1 MTADSAPTAPPIEL
15 PDVLPSFVRGRW
27 HEPGQAARA
36 SAAQVRDASTGAL
49 VTGVTSEGF
58 DPAATVAYA
67 RGVGLPGLAAL
78 TFHQRG
84 MILKR
89 LGQHL
94 MERAPEYHRISQ
106 TTGTTEA
113 DARSDV
119 EGGIG
124 TLFAYSSVARR
135 QMPNDVLMLDGAVER
150 LAKDS
155 TFAGA
160 HVWTS
165 AAGVGVQINA
175 FNFPVWGMLEKLAPM
190 FVAGRPAIVKPA
202 TATAQ
207 VAWAVVRDI
216 VGSGLLPDGALQLV
230 CGRLDGLFDALGEQ
244 DAIAF
249 TGSAATART
258 LAASPCVVERGTRF
272 TAEADSL
279 NFSLL
284 GPDARPGT
292 PEFDLFIDSLVTEMT
307 AKAGQKCTAIR
318 RALVPAGAVAEVRA
332 AAAARLAAAVVGDP
346 RDPNTTMGPLV
357 SAAQREDV
365 LDAVD
370 ALVAAGAQAAVGGR
384 EASDELA
391 RRLRAERCERDGLS
405 ERDARGEQDA
415 RGERAGSGAS
425 AGDAAQAAGA
435 ADGVA
440 EGGAFVAPTLLVAED
455 PWADAIHDVEAFGP
469 VAVLIGYQDLDEAVR
484 LARRGRGSLVGSV
497 VSHDVDTVRAVVMG
511 TAPWHGRLLVLDRD
525 DAKRQTGH
533 GSPLPQL
540 IHGGPGRAGG
550 GEELGGL
557 RGVTHFMQ
565 RTALQASPQML
576 GALTHTWVE
585 GAPRHTDGEHPFALS
600 LSELRLGDAIV
611 AGPRTVT
618 LEDIDH
624 FAQFTGDTF
633 YAHTDEEAARAN
645 PFFPGRVAHGYLVV
659 SFAAGL
665 FVWPDPGPVLAN
677 YGLENLSFITPV
689 SPGDALTVTLT
700 AKQITPREGSDYG
713 EVRWDAQ
720 VVNQDGAPVAAYDV
734 LTLVAKERAAV
745 GGGAAG

>member
-1 MTADSAPTAPPIEL
+1 M
-15 PDVLPSFVRGRW
+15 
-27 HEPGQAARA
+27 
-36 SAAQVRDASTGAL
+36 
-49 VTGVTSEGF
+49 
-58 DPAATVAYA
+58 
-67 RGVGLPGLAAL
+67 
-78 TFHQRG
+78 
-84 MILKR
+84 
-89 LGQHL
+89 
-94 MERAPEYHRISQ
+94 
-106 TTGTTEA
+106 
-113 DARSDV
+113 
-119 EGGIG
+119 
-124 TLFAYSSVARR
+124 
-135 QMPNDVLMLDGAVER
+135 
-150 LAKDS
+150 
-155 TFAGA
+155 
-160 HVWTS
+160 
-165 AAGVGVQINA
+165 
-175 FNFPVWGMLEKLAPM
+175 
-190 FVAGRPAIVKPA
+190 
-202 TATAQ
+202 
-207 VAWAVVRDI
+207 RDI

>member
-1 MTADSAPTAPPIEL
+1 MTETAAAPRVDL
-15 PDVLPSFVRGRW
+15 PDVLPSFVHGGW
-27 HEPGQAARA
+27 HEPAEATRA
-36 SAAQVRDASTGAL
+36 SAAQVRDASTGAP
-49 VTGVTSEGF
+49 VTRVTSAGF
-58 DPAATVAYA
+58 DAPATVSYA
-67 RGVGLPGLAAL
+67 REAGLPALTAL

-84 MILKR
+84 MVLKK

-94 MERAPEYHRISQ
+94 LERAPEYHRISQ
-106 TTGTTEA
+106 ATGTTAA
-113 DARSDV
+113 DAQIDV

-124 TLFAYSSVARR
+124 TLLAYSSVARR

-165 AAGVGVQINA
+165 AAGVGVQVNA

-190 FVAGRPAIVKPA
+190 LVAGRPAIVKPA

-207 VAWAVVRDI
+207 VTWAVVRDI
-216 VGSGLLPDGALQLV
+216 VDSGLLPDGALQLV
-230 CGRLDGLFDALGEQ
+230 CGSLDGLFDELGEQ

-284 GPDARPGT
+284 GPDARPGA
-292 PEFDLFIDSLVTEMT
+292 PEFELFVDSLVREMT

-318 RALVPAGAVAEVRA
+318 RALVPAGSVAEVREA
-332 AAAARLAAAVVGDP
+332 VCERLAAVVVGDP
-346 RDPNTTMGPLV
+346 REAGTTMGPLV

-365 LDAVD
+365 LEAVD
-370 ALVAAGAQAAVGGR
+370 ALIAAGAQAAVGGR

-391 RRLRAERCERDGLS
+391 RRLRAERGERDGLS
-405 ERDARGEQDA
+405 ERDE

-425 AGDAAQAAGA
+425 AGDAAHA
-435 ADGVA
+435 ADAADAVTV
-440 EGGAFVAPTLLVAED
+440 GGAFVAPTLLVAED

-497 VSHDVDTVRAVVMG
+497 VSHDVETVRTVVMG

-576 GALTHTWVE
+576 GALTHTWIE

-600 LSELRLGDAIV
+600 LSELRLGDAII

-734 LTLVAKERAAV
+734 LTLVAKERA
-745 GGGAAG
+745 GARPS